1 LPLCV
6 DLDGTL
12 VRTDLLVETTFA
24 LLKKNIFAAFLLPLW
39 LLRGKAYLKDQIARR
54 VDVDASSL
62 PYQVEFLDFLRQRNE
77 AGDCLILTT
86 ASHARYANA
95 VAQHLGIFD
104 AVLAS
109 DGQRNLSGNK
119 KLEAIR
125 DACAD
130 SRFDYAA
137 NSKVDLDIWRHA
149 NAAVL
154 VNPENGVATAVE
166 RICPVERVFKDGDRN
181 SLLSYIKALRLHHWV
196 KNTIVLL
203 PLILAHRINDPAL
216 LMQAGIAFLSFGFC
230 ASSVYLLNDMFDLP
244 FDRVHDH
251 KKSRPLAAGAISA
264 TRAALMIPALLLGA
278 FLLALLLPLQFLG
291 VLVLYYVMTV
301 SYSLRLKH
309 HAIVDV
315 IVLASLYTLRVI
327 AGAAAVSVEASFWL
341 LSFSMFFFLS
351 LALVKRYSELLGIL
365 DTETNAIAG
374 RSYWA
379 TDLPLLAQFGIT
391 SAFMSVL
398 VLALYINSDSVRL
411 LYTRPQVI
419 WLLCP
424 LLLYMITRIWLR
436 AHRSALHEDPVIF
449 VIRDRPSQ
457 LLVVLGA
464 ILLLVAT

>member
-1 LPLCV
+1 
-6 DLDGTL
+6 
-12 VRTDLLVETTFA
+12 
-24 LLKKNIFAAFLLPLW
+24 
-39 LLRGKAYLKDQIARR
+39 
-54 VDVDASSL
+54 
-62 PYQVEFLDFLRQRNE
+62 
-77 AGDCLILTT
+77 
-86 ASHARYANA
+86 
-95 VAQHLGIFD
+95 
-104 AVLAS
+104 
-109 DGQRNLSGNK
+109 
-119 KLEAIR
+119 
-125 DACAD
+125 
-130 SRFDYAA
+130 
-137 NSKVDLDIWRHA
+137 
-149 NAAVL
+149 
-154 VNPENGVATAVE
+154 
-166 RICPVERVFKDGDRN
+166 
-181 SLLSYIKALRLHHWV
+181 
-196 KNTIVLL
+196 
-203 PLILAHRINDPAL
+203 
-216 LMQAGIAFLSFGFC
+216 
-230 ASSVYLLNDMFDLP
+230 
-244 FDRVHDH
+244 
-251 KKSRPLAAGAISA
+251 
-264 TRAALMIPALLLGA
+264 LLLGA